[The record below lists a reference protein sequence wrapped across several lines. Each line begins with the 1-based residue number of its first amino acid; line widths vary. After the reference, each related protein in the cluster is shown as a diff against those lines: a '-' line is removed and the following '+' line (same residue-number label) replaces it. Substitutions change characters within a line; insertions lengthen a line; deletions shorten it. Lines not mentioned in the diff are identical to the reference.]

1 MTLDYRAPSPDPQA
15 GCKLMDT
22 FGITVQLCLAATA
35 FSSLIYKRQR
45 EKPQRPLR
53 IWGFDVTKQ
62 LVGGIIVHSLNVLAA
77 IFFGVTPEEGLGW
90 TGFQSG
96 IYGEPPFKE
105 QFKKWSK
112 QLSVYIVSLI
122 LMKVIVVVL
131 FHLCPWISDIGDW
144 VLRWTLVKHKSDK
157 AIQLNADEED
167 AQVLL
172 GLHEE
177 SEDEYQ
183 PIVTQFQD
191 LIPNHSSNNSN
202 SSLISIHNEFQPA
215 LSSTM
220 HINEY
225 ELKSKIH

>member
-1 MTLDYRAPSPDPQA
+1 MNTTQFWII
-15 GCKLMDT
+15 DT
-22 FGITVQLCLAATA
+22 I
-35 FSSLIYKRQR
+35 
-45 EKPQRPLR
+45 
-53 IWGFDVTKQ
+53 
-62 LVGGIIVHSLNVLAA
+62 
-77 IFFGVTPEEGLGW
+77 
-90 TGFQSG
+90 
-96 IYGEPPFKE
+96 
-105 QFKKWSK
+105 
-112 QLSVYIVSLI
+112 
-122 LMKVIVVVL
+122 
-131 FHLCPWISDIGDW
+131 
-144 VLRWTLVKHKSDK
+144 VKHKSDK
-157 AIQLNADEED
+157 AIQLNAEEED